1 MTGGEVMST
10 YVIPAGCMLCA
21 RQAGPKITLRFP
33 RLTTSRVRNPYQYY
47 KSREKPVSC
56 TVTHVHNS
64 K

>member
-33 RLTTSRVRNPYQYY
+33 REQHYNKPEQHVRATENNTTANQSNM
-47 KSREKPVSC
+47 
-56 TVTHVHNS
+56 
-64 K
+64 

>member
-33 RLTTSRVRNPYQYY
+33 RLYLCIFVRPHLSRAQELRYID
-47 KSREKPVSC
+47 C
-56 TVTHVHNS
+56 CHATLL
-64 K
+64 